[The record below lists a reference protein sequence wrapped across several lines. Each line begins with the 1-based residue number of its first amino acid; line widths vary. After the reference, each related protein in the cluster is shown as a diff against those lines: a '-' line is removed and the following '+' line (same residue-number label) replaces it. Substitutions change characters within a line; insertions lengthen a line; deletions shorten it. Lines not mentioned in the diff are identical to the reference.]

1 MYYLAPGV
9 LQLDRGRGISWTNDS
24 VPAVPCVNL
33 LLNSRRRGKQGPLE
47 TVVHCETSGVD
58 SFLCSLS
65 LSLAS
70 TVRPIDCECKLVYFI
85 ARSEEFPDSLPVSYK
100 VYEPSGNP

>member
-65 LSLAS
+65 LWHQPYTAYGPLTAGVNWSIS
-70 TVRPIDCECKLVYFI
+70 
-85 ARSEEFPDSLPVSYK
+85 
-100 VYEPSGNP
+100 